1 MISSWQ
7 GIVIGVSV
15 AAPIGPMAILCV
27 RRSVM
32 FGHSVGLATGMGM
45 ASAHALY
52 SAIAMA
58 GLQSVSAILGTHSVA
73 VRVVSA
79 TIMVGLGIRM
89 ACASPTGGHRQLRRL
104 TPGSAYASAFGL
116 SLANPLMVLS
126 LVSLLASSDLSAVQ
140 TAPGA
145 VMLVGGVF
153 AGSSLWW
160 LLLTRSATVFAARL
174 TTRTLTAV
182 NRLAGPSL
190 VATAASIVLR

>member
-32 FGHSVGLATGMGM
+32 FGRSVGLATGMGM

-52 SAIAMA
+52 SAIAMT
-58 GLQSVSAILGTHSVA
+58 GLQSLSAVLGTHGVV

-79 TIMVGLGIRM
+79 TVMVGLGIRI
-89 ACASPTGGHRQLRRL
+89 ACASPTREHGQLRQM
-104 TPGSAYASAFGL
+104 TPGSAYASALGL

-126 LVSLLASSDLSAVQ
+126 LVSLLASADLSAVR

-145 VMLVGGVF
+145 VMLVLGVF

-160 LLLTRSATVFAARL
+160 LLMTRSATVLAARL
-174 TTRTLTAV
+174 TTRSLTAL

-190 VATAASIVLR
+190 VASAATIVLR

>member
-7 GIVIGVSV
+7 GMVIGLSV
-15 AAPIGPMAILCV
+15 AAPVGPMAILCV

-32 FGHSVGLATGMGM
+32 FGRSVGLATGMGM

-52 SAIAMA
+52 SAIAMT
-58 GLQSVSAILGTHSVA
+58 GLQGVSAMLGTHSVV

-79 TIMVGLGIRM
+79 TIMVGLGVRI
-89 ACASPTGGHRQLRRL
+89 ACASPTRERGQLHPM
-104 TPGSAYASAFGL
+104 TPGAAYASAFGL

-126 LVSLLASSDLSAVQ
+126 LVSLLASSDLSAVR

-145 VMLVGGVF
+145 VMLVLGVF

-160 LLLTRSATVFAARL
+160 LLMTRSATVLAARL
-174 TTRTLTAV
+174 TPRSLTSL

-190 VATAASIVLR
+190 VASAASIVLR